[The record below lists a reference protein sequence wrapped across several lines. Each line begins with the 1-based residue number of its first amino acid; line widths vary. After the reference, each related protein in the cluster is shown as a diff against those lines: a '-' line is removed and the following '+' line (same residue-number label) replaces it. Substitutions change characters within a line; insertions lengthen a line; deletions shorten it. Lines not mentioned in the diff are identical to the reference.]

1 MSHEHLFQFFVDILG
16 ELFSNIYC
24 VIVVVVSGAC
34 CINVVASVVA
44 EDIFSICSRQ
54 EIFEEIEK
62 MLTYTQGEDT
72 DLLYRLSDIVHF

>member
-54 EIFEEIEK
+54 EIF
-62 MLTYTQGEDT
+62 
-72 DLLYRLSDIVHF
+72 